1 MAILMTSGHLL
12 HDKEEPGVTTLQQ
25 AVLSIFSLFFNS
37 YRWKYLFFYKQARD
51 SAYFIDKEERL
62 QIRLT
67 GEVQKRILISQ
78 NYSCAIKDAR

>member
-1 MAILMTSGHLL
+1 MLVFLFWQAAAAAMDGIINTVSANMSMAPYMGLL
-12 HDKEEPGVTTLQQ
+12 KPNGKM
-25 AVLSIFSLFFNS
+25 IIFFNE
-37 YRWKYLFFYKQARD
+37 QARD

-62 QIRLT
+62 QIRIT